1 MPKTNHNRFV
11 NWIIGKI
18 IMKNKLKNSKI
29 LVIGGAGF
37 IGSFVVAELLKE
49 EVAEVVVYDNF
60 TRGKKDYLIDQ
71 LKDPRC
77 NIFPAGGDI
86 RDLDILDSAIMGKDY
101 VISLAAMWL
110 LHCKDYPRTAF
121 EVNIAGTF
129 NVLEACVRN
138 EVKKLVWSS
147 SASVYGD
154 AVELPMTESHPF
166 NNKNF
171 YGASKIAGEAMCT
184 AFNDRYGLPIVG
196 LRYMNVYG
204 PHQDQTAAY
213 TGVVPIMLNKIEA
226 NESPVINGDGSQAY
240 DFIYVED
247 VARANVDALKS
258 ETAFGMYNVGTEIQ
272 TSIRELCDTILDLK
286 KSDLKVTY
294 KPYSADDARALVQ
307 NRIGS
312 RKKAQKEIGFFYKYE
327 LREGLQKLIDWRIA
341 TGIDKV

>member
-1 MPKTNHNRFV
+1 M
-11 NWIIGKI
+11 I
-18 IMKNKLKNSKI
+18 LKDSKV

-37 IGSFVVAELLKE
+37 IGSFVVSELLKE
-49 EVAEVVVYDNF
+49 DVAEVVVYDNF
-60 TRGKKDYLIDQ
+60 ARGKKEYLTEQ

-77 NIFPAGGDI
+77 ELFPIGGDI
-86 RDLDILDSAIMGKDY
+86 REIDILNEAMKGKDY

-110 LHCKDYPRTAF
+110 LHCKDFPRTAF
-121 EVNIAGTF
+121 DVNIAGTF
-129 NVLEACVRN
+129 NILEACVN
-138 EVKKLVWSS
+138 NGIKKLIWSS

-171 YGASKIAGEAMCT
+171 YGASKIAGEAMAT
-184 AFNDRYGLPIVG
+184 AFNDRYGLEVIG

-226 NESPVINGDGSQAY
+226 NEPPTINGDGSQAY

-247 VARANVDALKS
+247 VARCNVDALKS
-258 ETAFGMYNVGTEIQ
+258 DQKFGMYNVGTEVQ
-272 TSIRELCDTILDLK
+272 TSIKELCDTILELK
-286 KSDLKVTY
+286 ESDLEVVY
-294 KPYSADDARALVQ
+294 RPYSEDDARALVQ

-312 RKKAQKEIGFFYKYE
+312 KEKAQNEIGFHFKYD
-327 LREGLQKLIDWRIA
+327 LKQGLQKLIDWRIA
-341 TGIDKV
+341 TGLDKEK